1 MKKGFTLV
9 ELLAVIAILG
19 ILLTVSGTAVFAV
32 LNSSK
37 EKLLAEQ
44 IKGLEDAAISYAI
57 SDGKYLENCQA
68 DFDPANPSDEDC
80 YMKVSIKELVDIQ
93 FFENKNDLCDINS
106 NVIVYQVKSGN
117 TSELKGY
124 VQEGICMY

>member
-1 MKKGFTLV
+1 
-9 ELLAVIAILG
+9 
-19 ILLTVSGTAVFAV
+19 
-32 LNSSK
+32 
-37 EKLLAEQ
+37 
-44 IKGLEDAAISYAI
+44 
-57 SDGKYLENCQA
+57 
-68 DFDPANPSDEDC
+68 
-80 YMKVSIKELVDIQ
+80 MKVSIKELVDIQ

>member
-32 LNSSK
+32 LNSSQ

-57 SDGKYLENCQA
+57 SDGKYLENCPA